1 MTVTTPDIINL
12 IDRCVLCW
20 LATSDPLGHPN
31 VSPKEI
37 FCLGS
42 IDQLLIADIAS
53 PGSVSNIEAQPNVCI
68 SMVDIFDQR
77 GVKLTS
83 KAKLIHCDEPS
94 FAAIAKP
101 LMAMAG
107 PRFPIKNVIR
117 VTLENKEPIIAPSY
131 YLRRDQSNLEKRNA
145 AYKAYGVRPISDQSA
160 E

>member
-1 MTVTTPDIINL
+1 MIVTTPDIVSL

-42 IDQLLIADIAS
+42 EDQLLIADIAS
-53 PGSVSNIEAQPNVCI
+53 PGSVSNIGAQPNVCI

-77 GVKLTS
+77 GVKLTG
-83 KAKLIHCDEPS
+83 KATLINCEEPD

-101 LMAMAG
+101 LIAMAG
-107 PRFPIKNVIR
+107 PRFPIKNVII
-117 VTLENKEPIIAPSY
+117 VALENKAPIIAPSY

-145 AYKAYGVRPISDQSA
+145 AYKAYGVRPISGRRA